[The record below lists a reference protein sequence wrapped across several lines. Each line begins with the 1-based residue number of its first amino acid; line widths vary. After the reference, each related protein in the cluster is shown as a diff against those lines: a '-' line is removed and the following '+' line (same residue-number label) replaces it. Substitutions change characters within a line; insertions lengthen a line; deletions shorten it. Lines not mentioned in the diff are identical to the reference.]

1 MKLKRLLSLFLCM
14 VLLVSNLAVAGYA
27 TENETAVE
35 EAVTEVDVAEEIP
48 EQVMAIGD
56 GDLGTGTPDGT
67 PPVLH
72 SITLSV
78 TTVKAPGTIEVTMDA
93 SDDVSGVKNAS
104 VHFYCEETGK
114 YLSCRLYPTYRDE
127 ETWEQVPYADGKLRG
142 EIEVDQYVVSG
153 KFEIRELSIFD
164 VAGNEAYYYSFESDF
179 ANEFP
184 DPVKNLQFCVMDE
197 DKPDGI
203 PPVLH
208 NVTLSVTTVKA
219 PGTIEVTMDASDD
232 VSGVK
237 NASVHFYCDETGKYL
252 SCRLYPT
259 YRDEETWE
267 QVPYADGKLR
277 GEIEVDQYV
286 VSGKFEIRE
295 LSIFDVAGNEAYYYS
310 FESDFA
316 NELPEFVKNLHFT
329 VVEFDTADGTP
340 PMLNDVKLVVDT
352 MAAPGTIEVIMDASD
367 DVSGVK
373 NASVHFYC
381 EETGKYLSCRLYPTY
396 RDEETWEQV
405 PYADGKLR
413 GEIEIDQYVVSGM
426 FKIRELSIFD
436 VAGNEAYYYSFE
448 SDFANELPDSVKN
461 LQFTVLNAIP
471 DVTTSVSKSEF
482 VEQLEEAKD
491 DAYIVADYSGNAT
504 LPEEAFEAIAGTDK
518 TVDLVSEGVTWRF
531 NGEDITKE
539 TKDIDL
545 SVKIT
550 KAEEETSASGQEIK
564 ELLDDSAAV
573 VLKFAENG
581 ELPGKATIQV
591 KVDYAMREYLGSGQK
606 LYVYYYNNQTGKLE
620 LVAEDLT
627 VVNDTYVEFAIT
639 HCSYYVLTATKAEE
653 KPEVK
658 PEDKP
663 EVKPVEFKDVPTDA
677 FFYDAVMWAVGK
689 GVTTGTS
696 ATTFSPDAICN
707 RGQVVTFL
715 WRAAGQPEPTKTENP
730 FKDVKSGDF
739 FYKAVLWAAEQGI
752 TTGTSET
759 TFSPNENCNRG
770 QIVTFLSRAKGG
782 KATTSTNPFKD
793 VAENAF
799 YYNPV
804 LWAVEKGITAGTG
817 DGTTFEPNAACTR
830 GQVITFLY
838 RAYK

>member
-27 TENETAVE
+27 TENETAVEETAME

-72 SITLSV
+72 SITLSA

-93 SDDVSGVKNAS
+93 SDDVSGLDNGYIRFVCKETNKGLGCS
-104 VHFYCEETGK
+104 VF
-114 YLSCRLYPTYRDE
+114 STYWDNNIHKE
-127 ETWEQVPYADGKLRG
+127 VPYADGKLHG
-142 EIEVDQYVVSG
+142 TIEIDQYVLSG
-153 KFEIRELSIFD
+153 DFVIDYLYITDIAR
-164 VAGNEAYYYSFESDF
+164 NTAYYYNTENDSKMPE
-179 ANEFP
+179 A
-184 DPVKNLQFCVMDE
+184 VKNLQFTVIESDT
-197 DKPDGI
+197 PDGT
-203 PPVLH
+203 PPVLKD
-208 NVTLSVTTVKA
+208 VKLVVNIMAA
-219 PGTIEVTMDASDD
+219 PGIIEVTMDASDD
-232 VSGVK
+232 VSGLDNGYIRFVCK
-237 NASVHFYCDETGKYL
+237 ETNKGLGCSVF
-252 SCRLYPT
+252 ST
-259 YRDEETWE
+259 YWDNNIHKE
-267 QVPYADGKLR
+267 VPYADGKL
-277 GEIEVDQYV
+277 
-286 VSGKFEIRE
+286 
-295 LSIFDVAGNEAYYYS
+295 
-310 FESDFA
+310 
-316 NELPEFVKNLHFT
+316 H
-329 VVEFDTADGTP
+329 GT
-340 PMLNDVKLVVDT
+340 
-352 MAAPGTIEVIMDASD
+352 
-367 DVSGVK
+367 
-373 NASVHFYC
+373 
-381 EETGKYLSCRLYPTY
+381 
-396 RDEETWEQV
+396 
-405 PYADGKLR
+405 
-413 GEIEIDQYVVSGM
+413 IEIDQYVLSGD
-426 FKIRELSIFD
+426 FAIDYLYITDIAR
-436 VAGNEAYYYSFE
+436 NTAYYYNTE
-448 SDFANELPDSVKN
+448 NDSKMPQAVKN

-504 LPEEAFEAIAGTDK
+504 LTEEAFEAIAGTDK

-677 FFYDAVMWAVGK
+677 FFYDAVMWAVEN

-696 ATTFSPDAICN
+696 ATTFSPDEVCT

-715 WRAAGQPEPTKTENP
+715 WRAAGKPEPKNTTNP
-730 FKDVKSGDF
+730 FTDVKEGDF
-739 FYKAVLWAAEQGI
+739 FYKAVLWAVENKV
-752 TTGTSET
+752 TTGTGDGT
-759 TFSPNENCNRG
+759 TFAPYENCNRG

-804 LWAVEKGITAGTG
+804 LWAVEKGITTGTG
-817 DGTTFEPNAACTR
+817 DGTTFAPNEDCTR

-838 RAYK
+838 RAYTK